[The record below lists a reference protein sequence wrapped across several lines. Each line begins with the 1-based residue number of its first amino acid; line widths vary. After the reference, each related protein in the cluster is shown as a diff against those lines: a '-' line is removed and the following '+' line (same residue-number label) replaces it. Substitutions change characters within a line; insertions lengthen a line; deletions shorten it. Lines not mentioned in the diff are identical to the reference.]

1 MLTCTSF
8 WMSLFRS
15 LVKSGLMERMAEF
28 FCTEIGVL
36 SSLKVKRGFFLATY
50 GLKEPVKF
58 TSLYKETG
66 R

>member
-15 LVKSGLMERMAEF
+15 VVKSALMERMAEF

-36 SSLKVKRGFFLATY
+36 SSLKVKRGFFSNIW
-50 GLKEPVKF
+50 VKG
-58 TSLYKETG
+58 TG
-66 R
+66 KIYFIV